1 MFLIL
6 SPVSVKNQCTRSN
19 HGCHCT
25 NIAALTLFSHVY
37 CFLCLDKTDVSQRR
51 FEMHADVAF
60 QYHKWMICKS
70 IKVLPGHL
78 SRLRI
83 FSLSLGTKCLHI
95 PNYHSFTIL
104 LQLLSIAISRYSLF
118 LIEKR
123 KCSISL
129 KSVIQ
134 FFNYNIIFAHLV

>member
-1 MFLIL
+1 
-6 SPVSVKNQCTRSN
+6 
-19 HGCHCT
+19 
-25 NIAALTLFSHVY
+25 
-37 CFLCLDKTDVSQRR
+37 
-51 FEMHADVAF
+51 
-60 QYHKWMICKS
+60 MICKS

-78 SRLRI
+78 SRLRRFI
-83 FSLSLGTKCLHI
+83 LSLGTKCLHI

-134 FFNYNIIFAHLV
+134 FFNYQSKYFFARLVMTENMNCFAKKVAKSFSLKIMGSTYSHCKSIMKKSNYQNDYIAFMITYSFGEKVYII